1 MNKFILFLIAS
12 CILSISSLKAQKQTK
27 SNVLKYGASGLF
39 DLELQFEYERV
50 IKGNHSFQVE
60 LIVGIPR
67 NIPKVYT
74 DPFEQTGETSTGA
87 PTQQALYAFSFDPQ
101 TTYLTFGL
109 IPEYRFFPLRKY
121 APRGFY
127 LGPYLKFKYTLIDGF
142 YTYRNDNEKDI
153 TGIANGGVISVGGG
167 LNAGYQIFFGET
179 ICLDLGV
186 GIGANYHI
194 VNTSYYTGAQN
205 ETMETFQGHVV
216 TAISG
221 IPVAGQH
228 LTSLNSTASLVSAK
242 GAFPY
247 VDVRPT
253 ISLGFAF

>member
-1 MNKFILFLIAS
+1 MNKFILFLIIS
-12 CILSISSLKAQKQTK
+12 CFLSIGNSKAQNQ

-50 IKGNHSFQVE
+50 IKANHSFQVE
-60 LIVGIPR
+60 LIIGIPR

-74 DPFEQTGETSTGA
+74 DPFEQTGETSVGA
-87 PTQQALYAFSFDPQ
+87 PTAQPMYALSFDPK
-101 TTYLTFGL
+101 TTYLAFGV
-109 IPEYRFFPLRKY
+109 IPEYRFYPLRKY

-127 LGPYLKFKYTLIDGF
+127 LGPYLKFKYKLIDGF

-153 TGIANGGVISVGGG
+153 IGIASGGVITIGGG
-167 LNAGYQIFFGET
+167 LNAGYQIFFGKS

-194 VNTSYYTGAQN
+194 INTSYSTNAEN
-205 ETMETFQGHVV
+205 ETIETFQEHIV

-228 LTSLNSTASLVSAK
+228 LTNVSSTASLVSAK

-247 VDVRPT
+247 VDIRPT